1 MGMLYTKEKYRRQ
14 GWAKIIIRA
23 AKEYV
28 KTLGLVPYVHV
39 EEDNLASGRL
49 FEQQGFVKDQYAHWI
64 GYD

>member
-1 MGMLYTKEKYRRQ
+1 MGMLYTNEKYRRQ
-14 GWAKIIIRA
+14 GCAKILIRE
-23 AKEYV
+23 AKEYA

-49 FEQQGFVKDQYAHWI
+49 FEQLGFVKDQYAAWI